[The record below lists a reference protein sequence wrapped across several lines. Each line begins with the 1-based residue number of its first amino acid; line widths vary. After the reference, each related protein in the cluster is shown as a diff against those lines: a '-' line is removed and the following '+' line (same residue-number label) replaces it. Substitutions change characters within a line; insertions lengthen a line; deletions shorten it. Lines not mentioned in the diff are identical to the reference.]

1 MKMRYWLSIAWRSVK
16 RRKLRTALSALS
28 VAVGVAMIIGLLS
41 LTAGM
46 GETLRGGLRGLKGA
60 DIVVY
65 NASRPGAFGGF
76 GAFGR
81 GFAVPRLLDYSA
93 VSSEI
98 MRIPGVYA
106 VSPVL
111 SFSTSIGGTRITVY
125 GVDAS
130 TFSEVSSL
138 TLVEGRLISGPGEAV
153 VGRALADELNLS
165 LGSQVVIT
173 YNTSSQTFSVV
184 GIFEAGN
191 PFQEYAVYIP
201 LEDAWNLTGLYGYVS
216 QIQIKCADP
225 SAVSSVAESIRS
237 LFPELGVFTPTQ
249 ILQSATQLIQ
259 SWNTFFLSIGLI
271 ALTAGGFAVMNT
283 MFMNVAE
290 RVREI
295 GILKSMGAKSLDVF
309 TLFILE
315 ALLIGAIGAAAG
327 VLGGVALSFYIP
339 TILPR
344 IPGAP
349 GLGGAAARAGRF
361 AGSAAQSM
369 LRPVVTPY
377 VITVAV
383 GAGLLVTFIAALYPS
398 LRASRMR
405 VVEALRYVF

>member
-1 MKMRYWLSIAWRSVK
+1 MKMRYWFSIAWRNVK

-46 GETLRGGLRGLKGA
+46 GEAIRGGLRGLTGA

-65 NASRPGAFGGF
+65 NASRLGAFGGL
-76 GAFGR
+76 GR
-81 GFAVPRLLDYSA
+81 GFAAPMLLDYSA

-98 MRIPGVYA
+98 MKIPGVYA

-111 SFSTSIGGTRITVY
+111 SFPTSIGGTRITVY
-125 GVDAS
+125 GIDAS
-130 TFSEVSSL
+130 TFSEISSL
-138 TLVEGRLISGPGEAV
+138 TLVEGRFISGPGEAL
-153 VGRALADELNLS
+153 VGRELADELNLG

-173 YNTSSQTFSVV
+173 YNASSQAFSVV

-191 PFQEYAVYIP
+191 PFQEYAVYIA
-201 LEDAWNLTGLYGYVS
+201 LEDAWSLTGLYGYVS
-216 QIQIKCADP
+216 QIQIKCVDP
-225 SAVSSVAESIRS
+225 SVVSSVAESIRG
-237 LFPELGVFTPTQ
+237 LFPELGLFTPTQ

-259 SWNTFFLSIGLI
+259 SWNIFFLSVGLI

-290 RVREI
+290 RIREI
-295 GILKSMGAKSLDVF
+295 GVLKSMGAKSLDVF

-327 VLGGVALSFYIP
+327 IIGGVALSYYIP
-339 TILPR
+339 AILPR
-344 IPGAP
+344 IPGTP
-349 GLGGAAARAGRF
+349 GLGAATRAGRF
-361 AGSAAQSM
+361 AGSVMQST

-377 VITVAV
+377 IIIVAV
-383 GAGLLVTFIAALYPS
+383 GRGS
-398 LRASRMR
+398 
-405 VVEALRYVF
+405 

>member
-1 MKMRYWLSIAWRSVK
+1 MKMRYWFSIAWRNVK
-16 RRKLRTALSALS
+16 MRKLRTALSAMS

-46 GETLRGGLRGLKGA
+46 GETLRGGLRGLTGA

-65 NASRPGAFGGF
+65 NASRPGAFGGL
-76 GAFGR
+76 GR

-98 MRIPGVYA
+98 LRIPGVYA

-111 SFSTSIGGTRITVY
+111 SFPTSISGSRITVY

-138 TLVEGRLISGPGEAV
+138 TLVEGRFISGPGEAV
-153 VGRALADELNLS
+153 VGKELADELNLG
-165 LGSQVVIT
+165 LGSQIVIT

-201 LEDAWNLTGLYGYVS
+201 LEDAWSLTELYGYVS
-216 QIQIKCADP
+216 QIQIKCTDP
-225 SAVSSVAESIRS
+225 SVVSSVAESIRS

-290 RVREI
+290 RMREI
-295 GILKSMGAKSLDVF
+295 GILKSMGAKSFDVF
-309 TLFILE
+309 ILFILE
-315 ALLIGAIGAAAG
+315 ALLIGAIGAVTG
-327 VLGGVALSFYIP
+327 ILGGVALSYYIP
-339 TILPR
+339 AILPR
-344 IPGAP
+344 IPGTP
-349 GLGGAAARAGRF
+349 GLGGAARAGRL
-361 AGSAAQSM
+361 AGSAMQSL

>member
-1 MKMRYWLSIAWRSVK
+1 VKMRYWFSIAWRNVK

-46 GETLRGGLRGLKGA
+46 GEALRVVIRSLTGA

-65 NASRPGAFGGF
+65 SRFKP
-76 GAFGR
+76 
-81 GFAVPRLLDYSA
+81 LYYSE

-98 MRIPGVYA
+98 PRIPGVYA

-111 SFSTSIGGTRITVY
+111 SFSTSIGGIRITVY
-125 GVDAS
+125 GVNAS

-138 TLVEGRLISGPGEAV
+138 ALIEGRFISGPGEAV
-153 VGRALADELNLS
+153 VGKELADKLNLS
-165 LGSQVVIT
+165 LGSQIVIT
-173 YNTSSQTFSVV
+173 YNNSSQPFSVV
-184 GIFEAGN
+184 GIFEVGN
-191 PFQEYAVYIP
+191 PFQERAVYIV
-201 LEDAWNLTGLYGYVS
+201 LEDAWSLTELHGYVS
-216 QIQIKCADP
+216 QIQIKCTDP
-225 SAVSSVAESIRS
+225 SVVSSVAESIRA
-237 LFPELGVFTPTQ
+237 LFPEIGTELGMFMPTQ
-249 ILQSATQLIQ
+249 MLQSATRLIQ
-259 SWNTFFLSIGLI
+259 SWNVFFLSIGLI
-271 ALTAGGFAVMNT
+271 ALIAGGFAVMNT

-315 ALLIGAIGAAAG
+315 ALLIGALGSVAG
-327 VLGGVALSFYIP
+327 VFGGIALSFLTP
-339 TILPR
+339 AILSR
-344 IPGAP
+344 MPGTP
-349 GLGGAAARAGRF
+349 GLDGVTGAERLVGAV
-361 AGSAAQSM
+361 QSL
-369 LRPVVTPY
+369 LRPAVTPY
-377 VITVAV
+377 VIIAAV